1 MARDML
7 PAAPVVRRRMWLWIL
22 VGLISF
28 LVVATVAIIAAVPL
42 TSDALRHR
50 MVETLSARLEAEVA
64 LGDLHWRVFP
74 TVRARGSDLTIR
86 RRGHRDARPLISV
99 SGFSVEASVAGLL
112 RKRVGHVTLEG
123 LDVEIPPDDDASA
136 SVTARP
142 SRQSENTNAA
152 TPPMAE
158 GVVIDTLDTKDGQ
171 IVTIPKN
178 KEKSPKVWAIHA
190 LRLRNVGA
198 GQAMPFEAKLTNA
211 VPPGEIDTAGTFGP
225 WLPDTPGAS
234 ALEGTF
240 TFARADLSIFHGI
253 SGILSARGN
262 FSGTLGRIGVD
273 GETDTPDFTVKVG
286 GHPFPLHAR
295 YRTTVD
301 GTNGD
306 TILEQI
312 EAKFLESS
320 LEATGS
326 VIDAKPSA
334 HGRIVTLDVTMD
346 RARIED
352 VMMMAVKGD
361 PPMRGALHL
370 KTKFVLP
377 PGETDVVDRLRLDGT
392 FAVGRARFTNYDVQG
407 RINELSRRSR
417 GQTADDPKDRVVSD
431 FQGRFQLGNGRL
443 ALPALTFSVPG
454 AQVELAGGYALKPE
468 MLDFQGR
475 LLMDAKVS
483 ETQTGFKSLLL
494 KVVDPL
500 FKRRGGGSQIPIHV
514 RGKRSDPSI
523 GIDMGRVFK
532 REKP

>member
-7 PAAPVVRRRMWLWIL
+7 PTPPIVHRRIWLWTLI
-22 VGLISF
+22 GLISF
-28 LVVATVAIIAAVPL
+28 VVLATIATIAAVPL

-50 MVETLSARLEAEVA
+50 MVQTLSERLDAQVA
-64 LGDLHWRVFP
+64 IGDLHWRVFP

-86 RRGHRDARPLISV
+86 RRGHSDARPLISV

-112 RKRVGHVTLEG
+112 RKRVAHVTLEG
-123 LDVEIPPDDDASA
+123 LDVEIPPDDDAPAAVRAHA
-136 SVTARP
+136 SP
-142 SRQSENTNAA
+142 QSEHAST
-152 TPPMAE
+152 TTPMAE
-158 GVVIDTLDTKDGQ
+158 GVVIDTLDANDGQ

-198 GQAMPFEAKLTNA
+198 GQAMPFQATLTNA
-211 VPPGEIDTAGTFGP
+211 VPPGEIDTTGTFGP
-225 WLPDTPGAS
+225 WLPDEPGDS
-234 ALEGTF
+234 ALDGTF
-240 TFARADLSIFHGI
+240 TFDRADLSIFHGI
-253 SGILSARGN
+253 SGILSARGS

-273 GETDTPDFTVKVG
+273 GETNTPDFTVKVG
-286 GHPFPLHAR
+286 GHPFLLHAK

-306 TILEQI
+306 TILERI

-326 VIDAKPSA
+326 VIDGPPDM

-346 RARIED
+346 RARLED

-361 PPMRGALHL
+361 PPMRGGLRL

-392 FAVGRARFTNYDVQG
+392 FAVARARFTNFDVQG
-407 RINELSRRSR
+407 RINELSSRSR
-417 GQTADDPKDRVVSD
+417 GRGADEPKDRVVSD
-431 FQGRFQLGNGRL
+431 FQGRFRLGEGRL
-443 ALPALTFSVPG
+443 ALPELTFSVPG
-454 AQVELAGGYALKPE
+454 AQVELAGRYALKPE
-468 MLDFQGR
+468 TLDFQGR

-483 ETQTGFKSLLL
+483 QTQTGIKSLLL

-500 FKRRGGGSQIPIHV
+500 FNRRGGGSQIPIHI
-514 RGKRSDPSI
+514 RGRRSDPNI

-532 REKP
+532 RGEKS